1 MKRFL
6 KIGNTNMDLTI
17 QKIKDMEQGGRKWC
31 LVACDLRSSKMQASN
46 FSVIETLSIDGF
58 ISSLKDMLENKSDSA
73 KLLCGCSDEH
83 GQLTLTIDR
92 APHDYV
98 AELRLG
104 IVGANT
110 DDWYGV
116 TVNFSMDSG
125 QIGNISSQL
134 ENL

>member
-6 KIGNTNMDLTI
+6 KIGNTNVDLTI
-17 QKIKDMEQGGRKWC
+17 QKIKDLEQGGRKWC
-31 LVACDLRSSKMQASN
+31 LVACEIGSSKIHASN

-58 ISSLKDMLENKSDSA
+58 ISSLKDMLENKFDSA

-83 GQLTLTIDR
+83 GQLKLTIDR
-92 APHDYV
+92 APQDYV

-116 TVNFSMDSG
+116 TVNFSMNSD
-125 QIGNISSQL
+125 QIGNLSNQL
-134 ENL
+134 VNL